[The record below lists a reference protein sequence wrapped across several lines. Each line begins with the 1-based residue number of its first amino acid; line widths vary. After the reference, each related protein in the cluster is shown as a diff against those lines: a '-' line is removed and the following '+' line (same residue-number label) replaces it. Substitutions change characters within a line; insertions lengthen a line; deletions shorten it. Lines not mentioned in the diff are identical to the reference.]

1 MQIPRK
7 RDIFISCEKGSV
19 YADLT
24 KQKITFFYKKKKFTK
39 VFKFERNDMFKNE
52 IKYFFKLLK
61 KNYKPGK
68 LPTIED
74 DRLTNALA
82 LSIKN

>member
-1 MQIPRK
+1 
-7 RDIFISCEKGSV
+7 
-19 YADLT
+19 
-24 KQKITFFYKKKKFTK
+24 
-39 VFKFERNDMFKNE
+39 MFKNE

>member
-1 MQIPRK
+1 
-7 RDIFISCEKGSV
+7 
-19 YADLT
+19 
-24 KQKITFFYKKKKFTK
+24 
-39 VFKFERNDMFKNE
+39 MFKNE

-61 KNYKPGK
+61 KKIYKPGK
-68 LPTIED
+68 LPTIEE